1 MNSPFRSLLSISQPL
16 RPSSRLSVP
25 STISLSRRTIL
36 TFPHPTLED
45 PSSGSTKL
53 IIKSFN
59 QNFPSLIQIY
69 TVLRQV
75 EKKLNIEIFDLSI
88 LKDPDSLSPLN
99 TIFLTTLKPIQLE
112 SPILMEIPLSSG
124 KISGESNFLGGPSLK
139 DIQNALNTPTQS
151 HSPLHQDTETISTT
165 SNQSKKG
172 GDGDGEDVLQ
182 IKIELQRKPLKSK
195 SERQIRPKNPNKRL
209 RHSLTGK
216 EASDIVEQLKA
227 FNGGFYGGFEGLAEK
242 FDHLIVRA
250 KEEQPQQIGE
260 QGGEQTV
267 EGGLNE
273 GSDGLTNTST

>member
-1 MNSPFRSLLSISQPL
+1 MSSPFRSILPISQAL
-16 RPSSRLSVP
+16 RPSRLSIP

-59 QNFPSLIQIY
+59 RNFPSLIQIY
-69 TVLRQV
+69 TVLKYV
-75 EKKLNIEIFDLSI
+75 EKKLNIEIFDFSI
-88 LKDPDSLSPLN
+88 LNDPDSLSPLN

-112 SPILMEIPLSSG
+112 CPILMEIPISS
-124 KISGESNFLGGPSLK
+124 KNISGGSNFLGGPSLK
-139 DIQNALNTPTQS
+139 DIQNALNTTVQS
-151 HSPLHQDTETISTT
+151 HSPLHQDTETISTAP
-165 SNQSKKG
+165 NQSKKG
-172 GDGDGEDVLQ
+172 GEGEGEDVLQ

-242 FDHLIVRA
+242 FDHLIIRA
-250 KEEQPQQIGE
+250 KEEQPQQVE
-260 QGGEQTV
+260 QIGEQTV
-267 EGGLNE
+267 ERGLNE
-273 GSDGLTNTST
+273 GSDGQKNTST

>member
-99 TIFLTTLKPIQLE
+99 TIFLTTLKPMQLE